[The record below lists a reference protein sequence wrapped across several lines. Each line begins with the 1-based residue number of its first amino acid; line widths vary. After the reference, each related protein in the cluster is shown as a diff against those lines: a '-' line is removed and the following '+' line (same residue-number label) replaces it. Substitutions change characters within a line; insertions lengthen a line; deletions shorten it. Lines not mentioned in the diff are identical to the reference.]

1 MNRAMA
7 LANTNTISPD
17 NSLSSC
23 GIKKTY
29 NDENQAIQRVMLTI
43 QVDGD
48 GLSRIV
54 PIYEGYALPHAI
66 IRKKKLCYIGL
77 DYELPD
83 GQVITIDSE
92 RFCCPEDRCS
102 LPAVYDW
109 YGECCMKIKV
119 VAPPERKY
127 SLDWRAHVGFTLY
140 LPADQDHKGRVRQVR
155 PIHYSQKVLLSFKLS
170 FFSEKKR

>member
-1 MNRAMA
+1 
-7 LANTNTISPD
+7 
-17 NSLSSC
+17 
-23 GIKKTY
+23 
-29 NDENQAIQRVMLTI
+29 MLTI

-66 IRKKKLCYIGL
+66 MCLDFEGL
-77 DYELPD
+77 DLTHALMKILTERGYYFTTTSEREIVSDVKRSFATLVFTTKQELEKAKTSSGVEKNYELPD

-140 LPADQDHKGRVRQVR
+140 LPADQDHKGRV
-155 PIHYSQKVLLSFKLS
+155 
-170 FFSEKKR
+170 